1 MATLAPRYPDGILL
15 DLVGL
20 LYDAAG
26 DVDKWQT
33 FVEAATR
40 TFHSTVAHLLS
51 FNPDARQTHLNFNFF
66 FGATAEQIETF
77 LDFLARHAHIPIE
90 QLDLRTILTRQ
101 YPGRAIACSMLPDR
115 AAFERSELYQTIL
128 HPHGIDH
135 SLGLTVPHE
144 PPCYSVLGLMRNEA
158 RGPYDAEDV
167 AALDKLAPHFCRA
180 IKLQKQL
187 LEIDL
192 HKRTA
197 LDALNLLP
205 IGILIVDA
213 DAHVLFANQTA
224 ERLGQKEGGIRLV
237 GEQVWA
243 ADPKQTA
250 EIRAKIRHAVV
261 AANQGRLVPGWSTAL
276 KRPAPHRPLSLT
288 VSPLRGNHLKS
299 SLGFLQRPYAILFLS
314 DPDSAQETHAELFQR
329 LYGLTATEAAVLK
342 HLCVGEKPEEIAATQ
357 GISIKTVRTH
367 LSNLFAK
374 IATSRQSEL
383 IRLALASQPQAR
395 F

>member
-1 MATLAPRYPDGILL
+1 MTTLAPRYSDGILL

-26 DVDKWQT
+26 DVDKWQI
-33 FVEAATR
+33 FLEAATR
-40 TFHSTVAHLLS
+40 TFHSTVGHVFS
-51 FNPDARQTHLNFNFF
+51 FNPDTRQTYLNFNLF
-66 FGATAEQIETF
+66 FGVTAEQIETYA
-77 LDFLARHAHIPIE
+77 DFFARRANRPME
-90 QLDLRTILTRQ
+90 ELDLRMPLIQ
-101 YPGRAIACSMLPDR
+101 QHPGRAIACSMLPDR
-115 AAFERSELYQTIL
+115 AAFERSELYQTLL
-128 HPHGIDH
+128 HPNGLDRL
-135 SLGLTVPHE
+135 LGLHAIHE
-144 PPCYSVLGLMRNEA
+144 PPYYSAMGLMRNEA

-167 AALDKLAPHFCRA
+167 AALDKLAPHFHRA

-205 IGILIVDA
+205 VGILIVDA

-224 ERLGQKEGGIRLV
+224 ERLGREEGGIRLF

-243 ADPKQTA
+243 SDPKQTA

-261 AANQGRLVPGWSTAL
+261 SAGEGRLLPGWSTAL

-288 VSPLRGNHLKS
+288 VSPLWGNHLKS
-299 SLGFLQRPYAILFLS
+299 SLGFLQRPYGILFLS
-314 DPDSAQETHAELFQR
+314 DPDSAQETHSELFQR
-329 LYGLTATEAAVLK
+329 LYGLTLTEAVVLK
-342 HLCVGEKPEEIAATQ
+342 QLCEGRKPQ
-357 GISIKTVRTH
+357 GIAEILGVSIKTVRAH

-374 IATSRQSEL
+374 TTTSRQSEL